1 MNYMFEYSLPVRL
14 ELSYKV
20 FHFYFQSEQEMDKL
34 MSESSE
40 KSWYTYSAYKWRI
53 LNAIFYLS

>member
-1 MNYMFEYSLPVRL
+1 MNYMFEHSLPVRL

-34 MSESSE
+34 M
-40 KSWYTYSAYKWRI
+40 
-53 LNAIFYLS
+53 